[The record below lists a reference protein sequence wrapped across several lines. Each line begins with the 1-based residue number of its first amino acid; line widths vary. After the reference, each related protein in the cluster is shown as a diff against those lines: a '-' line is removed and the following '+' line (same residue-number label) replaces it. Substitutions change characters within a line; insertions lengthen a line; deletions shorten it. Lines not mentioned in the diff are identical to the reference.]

1 MKSVAGNRAYR
12 QGLRAETAEANTQRI
27 LECRV
32 GALQRAA
39 LRPDHPRAGG
49 PARAGVGFLTR
60 HAGRIRPEFGLVR
73 AVDEC
78 IQPLIGSARGEPS
91 SADPAS
97 VAAALAPQYERWGA
111 LIDRTLR
118 QEDVSP
124 ALAEGAEGG
133 RAAHRAWIDAAFA
146 EALAARRPAARRRL
160 RARLVAVCGVELWL
174 VLRRDEGLTVAEAR
188 DTVADLVSACLA
200 GPRTED
206 HGKEQKR

>member
-1 MKSVAGNRAYR
+1 MKSATGSRAYR
-12 QGLRAETAEANTQRI
+12 QGVRAKTAEANTQRI
-27 LECRV
+27 LD
-32 GALQRAA
+32 AA
-39 LRPDHPRAGG
+39 LELFTELPFDQITLAQVSE
-49 PARAGVGFLTR
+49 RAGVGLQTL
-60 HAGRIRPEFGLVR
+60 IRRVGTKDGLVR
-73 AVDEC
+73 AVNEW
-78 IQPLIGSARGEPS
+78 IQPVIGSARGEPS
-91 SADPAS
+91 SADPAY

-124 ALAEGAEGG
+124 ALAEGSEGG

-146 EALAARRPAARRRL
+146 EALAARRPAVRRRL

-200 GPRTED
+200 GPRTVD

>member
-1 MKSVAGNRAYR
+1 MKSATGSRAYR
-12 QGLRAETAEANTQRI
+12 QGVRAETAEANTQRI
-27 LECRV
+27 LE
-32 GALQRAA
+32 AA
-39 LRPDHPRAGG
+39 LELFAELPFDQITLGQVSE
-49 PARAGVGFLTR
+49 RAGVGLQTL
-60 HAGRIRPEFGLVR
+60 IRRVGTKDGLVR
-73 AVDEC
+73 AVNEW
-78 IQPLIGSARGEPS
+78 IQPMIGSARGEPS
-91 SADPAS
+91 SADPAH

-146 EALAARRPAARRRL
+146 EALAAQRPAVRRRL
-160 RARLVAVCGVELWL
+160 RARLVAICGVELWL

-188 DTVADLVSACLA
+188 ETVADLVSACLA
-200 GPRTED
+200 GPRTVD